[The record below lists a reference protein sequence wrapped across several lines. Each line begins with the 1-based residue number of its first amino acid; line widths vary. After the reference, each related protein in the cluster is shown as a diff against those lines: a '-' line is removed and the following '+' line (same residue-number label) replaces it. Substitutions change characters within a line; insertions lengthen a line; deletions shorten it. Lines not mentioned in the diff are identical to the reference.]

1 MEDENLTLAEVL
13 GESDVTV
20 DAQTVKTVPVKL
32 VSASSRFKDLIL
44 EGGRTDEEIFKICQ
58 AEYGLSDD
66 KRSYVS
72 WYRNWLKKNKP
83 EVELPEKLG
92 GTKLVKVYTPEEI
105 AEREAKA
112 AERTKKVA
120 VSNEEKEA
128 KKFAKE
134 EAKRLKAETKEQL
147 RLARKEQ
154 KNILNRSIAAT
165 VATNAANAASGVEL
179 NDGGL
184 ETTHIGDDVEAT
196 DPTEAE

>member
-20 DAQTVKTVPVKL
+20 DAQPMKTVPVKL

-58 AEYGLSDD
+58 EEYGLSDD
-66 KRSYVS
+66 KRAYVS

-92 GTKLVKVYTPEEI
+92 GTKLVKVHTPEEI
-105 AEREAKA
+105 AAREAKA
-112 AERTKKVA
+112 AERAEKA
-120 VSNEEKEA
+120 AAGNEEKEV

-147 RLARKEQ
+147 RLAREEQ

-165 VATNAANAASGVEL
+165 AATNAANAASGVEL

-184 ETTHIGDDVEAT
+184 EATYIGDDVEAC
-196 DPTEAE
+196 DPTVTE

>member
-13 GESDVTV
+13 GGESETP
-20 DAQTVKTVPVKL
+20 ALKRPTVPAKR
-32 VSASSRFKDLIL
+32 VSASSRFKDLII

-92 GTKLVKVYTPEEI
+92 GTKLEKVYTPEEI

-112 AERTKKVA
+112 AERAEKVA
-120 VSNEEKEA
+120 AGNEEKEA

-134 EAKRLKAETKEQL
+134 EAKRMKAETKEQL
-147 RLARKEQ
+147 RLAREEQ
-154 KNILNRSIAAT
+154 KNILNRRIAI
-165 VATNAANAASGVEL
+165 NAANAASGVEL
-179 NDGGL
+179 NDCGL
-184 ETTHIGDDVEAT
+184 EATYIGNDVEAC
-196 DPTEAE
+196 DPTVAE